1 MTSFTDKLYNETK
14 DSHTAVD
21 RHPFVSMIRKNKLAG
36 EMYINFNKICIH
48 ELQQVLKLK
57 NIELSTKLYRDIEL
71 PDIYITN
78 TLSNLLNHCRKYPVE
93 SAYQFYLGLL
103 FGGNMLK
110 RMLPEFHDFLTY
122 ENSKELIHDFKT
134 YLCENIDE
142 THHDIF
148 IHNVNESYKLIK
160 TLFDEFYNRLNNISD
175 KLDIKHT
182 PLDVQETRQ
191 LDGGAGTYP
200 DPDTGLF

>member
-1 MTSFTDKLYNETK
+1 MTTFTERLYLETK
-14 DSHTAVD
+14 DSHTEVD

-36 EMYINFNKICIH
+36 EMYINFNKICIYEIQTIL
-48 ELQQVLKLK
+48 ELKDIKLY
-57 NIELSTKLYRDIEL
+57 EKLYRDI
-71 PDIYITN
+71 DIPEIFITN
-78 TLSNLLNHCRKYPVE
+78 TISELLKHCRKYPLE

-110 RMLPEFHDFLTY
+110 RMLSEHDEFLTY
-122 ENSKELIHDFKT
+122 YDSKELISNFKE
-134 YLCENIDE
+134 YICNNVSIHEQDL
-142 THHDIF
+142 F
-148 IHNVNESYKLIK
+148 IHHVNESYKLIK
-160 TLFDEFYNRLNNISD
+160 KLFDEFYTKLNT

-200 DPDTGLF
+200 QEDGTF